1 MSRIHPFFR
10 RWQNWLS
17 LVLVLAFVFV
27 AIAAPFLSPND
38 PEEPG
43 PFKVVGRIVESRPQP
58 PDETAILGQLPR
70 GVDVYHALIWG
81 TRDALLFGL
90 IVTIASALFGIIYGA
105 FSGYL
110 GGRAGAWMLRISD
123 SFLAFPPIAGLV
135 FLQQLYISTITFLG
149 GFLYD
154 GVIYSFTNEPIGTTL
169 IQHLLENVNPL
180 MLSLIIFSWMPYA
193 RLVHSIVIT
202 LKQTDFI
209 QAARALGGSTTWI
222 LRKHLLRNSTAPA
235 MVLAAR
241 DVGGV
246 VLFQATLTFIGLG
259 GESVWGTMLANGRNW
274 VLGPGGNLLTYWWV
288 FLPPTLA
295 VMLFGIG
302 WNMFGDSLAETLS
315 PAAYVGTSGTSFW
328 SRFRRRSSSPEE
340 AEEELAPVVLQKG
353 SLPAWQEALQ
363 ANPAEKPFPTP
374 TIDPILVA
382 ARANVQQGD
391 LSKALDAYSYLISR
405 GRLVNQLLPELAQL
419 VKKYPRH
426 PQVWQTLGDALA
438 QTGDLEHANQS
449 YAQARKFSQ

>member
-1 MSRIHPFFR
+1 MSRPWIFFR

-17 LVLVLAFVFV
+17 LVLVLVFVFV
-27 AIAAPFLSPND
+27 AIAAPYLSAND
-38 PEEPG
+38 PQEPG
-43 PFKVVGRIVESRPQP
+43 PFKAVGRIVESRPLP
-58 PDETAILGQLPR
+58 PDDNAILGMLPR
-70 GVDVYHALIWG
+70 GVDVYHALVWG
-81 TRDALLFGL
+81 TRDALRFGL
-90 IVTIASALFGIIYGA
+90 IVTVASALFGILYGA

-110 GGRAGAWMLRISD
+110 GGRVGGWMLRISD

-135 FLQQLYISTITFLG
+135 FLQQLYITTITSLG
-149 GFLYD
+149 GFYYD
-154 GVIYSFTNEPIGTTL
+154 GVIYSYSNTPIGATV
-169 IQHLLENVNPL
+169 IQHLLERVNPL
-180 MLSLIIFSWMPYA
+180 MLSLIIFLWMPYA

-209 QAARALGGSTTWI
+209 QAARAMGGSTPWI
-222 LRKHLLRNSTAPA
+222 IRKHLLRNSTGPA

-246 VLFQATLTFIGLG
+246 VLLQATLTFIGLG

-295 VMLFGIG
+295 VMLFGIA
-302 WNMFGDSLAETLS
+302 WNLFGDSLAETLS
-315 PAAYVGTSGTSFW
+315 PAAYIGHSGPSFW
-328 SRFRRRSSSPEE
+328 SRMRRRSTSPEQVQDE
-340 AEEELAPVVLQKG
+340 PSPLVLQHG
-353 SLPAWQEALQ
+353 SPPAWQEALR

-391 LSKALDAYSYLISR
+391 LSKALRAYDDLIRR
-405 GRLVNQLLPELAQL
+405 GKLLNQLLPDLAQL
-419 VKKYPRH
+419 VKKYPRD

-438 QTGDLEHANQS
+438 RTGDLEHANQS

>member
-1 MSRIHPFFR
+1 MSRILMFLRH
-10 RWQNWLS
+10 WQNWLS
-17 LVLVLAFVFV
+17 LSLVLVFVFV
-27 AIAAPFLSPND
+27 AITAPYLSPHD
-38 PEEPG
+38 PKEPG

-70 GVDVYHALIWG
+70 GLDVYHSLIWG
-81 TRDALLFGL
+81 TRDALSFGL
-90 IVTIASALFGIIYGA
+90 IVTIVSALFGILYGA

-110 GGRAGAWMLRISD
+110 GGRIGAWMLRISD

-135 FLQQLYISTITFLG
+135 FLQQLYITSISSLG

-154 GVIYSFTNEPIGTTL
+154 GVIYSYSNTPIGATV
-169 IQHLLENVNPL
+169 IQHLLERVNPL
-180 MLSLIIFSWMPYA
+180 MLSLIVFSWMPYS

-246 VLFQATLTFIGLG
+246 VLLQATLTFIGLG
-259 GESVWGTMLANGRNW
+259 GESVWGTMLADGRNW

-288 FLPPTLA
+288 FLPPTIA
-295 VMLFGIG
+295 VMLFGIA

-315 PAAYVGTSGTSFW
+315 PAAYVGHSGPSFW
-328 SRFRRRSSSPEE
+328 SRVRRRSSSPEP
-340 AEEELAPVVLQKG
+340 AEEGPSPVFLQRG
-353 SLPAWQEALQ
+353 PQPAWQEALL

-374 TIDPILVA
+374 AIDPILVA
-382 ARANVQQGD
+382 ARASVEEGD
-391 LSKALDAYSYLISR
+391 LSKALHAYGYLIR
-405 GRLVNQLLPELAQL
+405 HGRLVNQLLPDLAQL

-426 PQVWQTLGDALA
+426 PQVWQVLGDALTWA
-438 QTGDLEHANQS
+438 GDLEHASQS
-449 YAQARKFSQ
+449 YAQARKYSQ

>member
-1 MSRIHPFFR
+1 MSRTRLFFR

-17 LVLVLAFVFV
+17 LVLVLVFVFV
-27 AIAAPFLSPND
+27 AIAAPYLSPDD
-38 PEEPG
+38 PKEPG
-43 PFKVVGRIVESRPQP
+43 PFKAVGRIVESRPLP
-58 PDETAILGQLPR
+58 PDENAILGMLPR
-70 GVDVYHALIWG
+70 GVDVYHALVWG

-90 IVTIASALFGIIYGA
+90 IVTVASALFGIIYGA

-135 FLQQLYISTITFLG
+135 FLQQLYITTITSLG
-149 GFLYD
+149 GFYYD
-154 GVIYSFTNEPIGTTL
+154 GVIYSYTNTPIGATV
-169 IQHLLENVNPL
+169 IQHLLERVNPL
-180 MLSLIIFSWMPYA
+180 MLSLIVFSWMPYA

-209 QAARALGGSTTWI
+209 QAARAMGGSTPWI
-222 LRKHLLRNSTAPA
+222 IRKHLMRNSTGPA
-235 MVLAAR
+235 IVLAAR

-246 VLFQATLTFIGLG
+246 VLLQATLTFIGLG
-259 GESVWGTMLANGRNW
+259 GESVWGTMLADGRNW

-288 FLPPTLA
+288 FLPPTIA
-295 VMLFGIG
+295 VMLFGIS

-315 PAAYVGTSGTSFW
+315 PAAYFGHSGSSFW
-328 SRFRRRSSSPEE
+328 SRFGRRSSSPEKV
-340 AEEELAPVVLQKG
+340 EEESVTVVLLHGPQ
-353 SLPAWQEALQ
+353 PAWQEALQ

-382 ARANVQQGD
+382 ARASVQQGE
-391 LSKALDAYSYLISR
+391 LSKALHAYSYLISR
-405 GRLVNQLLPELAQL
+405 GKLVNQLLPDLAQL
-419 VKKYPRH
+419 VKKYPRD
-426 PQVWQTLGDALA
+426 PKVWQTLGDALA

-449 YAQARKFSQ
+449 YAQARKYAQ